1 MGSAPSCSHRVGCY
15 CKIDESRNRD
25 FSGCLRFGKITGVCA
40 ALQRHNYEYT
50 VQVDSGDTEC
60 VEEQYLQ
67 ELFLPELDWVSP
79 YTREVAVFVE
89 THGAKRFVAELIR
102 RTEDGVFQVRFA
114 DGSLLENVKAE
125 QLSPPAE
132 NALRTSPSKTP
143 PDADWLL
150 DRKIQARID
159 DVWPIKKRIKDALE
173 KLRTPRPV
181 TAPIL
186 RGPFVGKDAVD
197 SEGEPR
203 IPPTQFVCCS
213 YAAHPKPAEDLV
225 VDGEF
230 VDTWGK
236 FAGKVKFASTFKV
249 GPAYPRM
256 EVWVEQVD
264 AAEPLYFHAALPV
277 HAGLICL
284 GKYEG
289 NPEWIRSSDV
299 ALLGIMIYAD
309 GELCSKLDNPALVKH
324 GAQKYGHDSCHYV
337 PGCSSTYLVDMDW
350 IGAVFTLAPSDSD
363 FEVQD
368 DIYNIVTYH
377 EILEAASSK
386 LQEHGNISASE
397 RAEVLVQVDL
407 VLTTSYLATIRQ
419 VCCGAVR
426 VMLTQKGM
434 DVSRKRLRHVLKH
447 RFRSQAALFPKRPTK
462 DLSKPRFEDG
472 VEDRIQKYLDATLG
486 SNSNALTN
494 SAI

>member
-1 MGSAPSCSHRVGCY
+1 
-15 CKIDESRNRD
+15 
-25 FSGCLRFGKITGVCA
+25 
-40 ALQRHNYEYT
+40 

-114 DGSLLENVKAE
+114 DGSLLENVKVE

-159 DVWPIKKRIKDALE
+159 DVWPIKRRIKDALE

-197 SEGEPR
+197 SEG
-203 IPPTQFVCCS
+203 

-236 FAGKVKFASTFKV
+236 FASKVKFASTFKV

-337 PGCSSTYLVDMDW
+337 PGCSSTYLIDMDW

-377 EILEAASSK
+377 EILEAASSQ

-407 VLTTSYLATIRQ
+407 VLTTSYLATVRQ

-472 VEDRIQKYLDATLG
+472 VENRIQKYLDSTLG

-494 SAI
+494 SAN